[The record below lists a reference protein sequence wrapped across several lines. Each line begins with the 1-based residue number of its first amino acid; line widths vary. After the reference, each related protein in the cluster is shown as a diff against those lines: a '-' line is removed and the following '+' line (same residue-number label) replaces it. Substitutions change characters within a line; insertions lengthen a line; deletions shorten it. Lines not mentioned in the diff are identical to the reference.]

1 MLKRI
6 PSNQRDCWKTNARGS
21 SSTSRLLFQALPSLV
36 KSYGEPLHHRGYQL
50 VCVFERAARN
60 QSVACS
66 TVIGN
71 LPISDSENEG
81 MGSKI
86 AAPRSRAS
94 ASWPFTN
101 LGPSGCFGGIPIAR
115 QFGRRKLLIVCLR
128 SAITPPLSFQQS
140 LAPASIPHIV
150 SGNESLPFADLPCLL
165 RLSQP
170 AAQSH
175 AQTGSLSTTR
185 GWSTEMSAAR

>member
-1 MLKRI
+1 
-6 PSNQRDCWKTNARGS
+6 
-21 SSTSRLLFQALPSLV
+21 
-36 KSYGEPLHHRGYQL
+36 
-50 VCVFERAARN
+50 
-60 QSVACS
+60 
-66 TVIGN
+66 
-71 LPISDSENEG
+71 
-81 MGSKI
+81 MGTKI
-86 AAPRSRAS
+86 AAPLSRAS

-175 AQTGSLSTTR
+175 AQTGSCPRFGDGRPKCRPPVDRNRIRTAMIRITCAASTMTFGSITFKFIETSPHQECLQKR
-185 GWSTEMSAAR
+185 ICAQNSLCEQKPWCRASIKV